1 MNKVYC
7 VLNTIND
14 SHFIELVTEY
24 KPVADEICAIN
35 QSNGIFSVVVEKEL
49 NLLPQKIKHVKKRK
63 VK

>member
-24 KPVADEICAIN
+24 KPVADDICAIN

-49 NLLPQKIKHVKKRK
+49 NLMPSKLRNKHVNKGK
-63 VK
+63 